1 MRAQDHDLWL
11 WDFASRKL
19 SQLTFGPAMDQ
30 SPIWTPDGA
39 RVVFASNRAGAFDV
53 YVQNADGTGR
63 ADRITASPNSEYPT
77 AITSDGLRVICNQI
91 IKSSV
96 GIVGLTL
103 APGTGRQLSE
113 PTSLINTPFE
123 EVQARISP
131 DGRYLAYQSNE
142 SGRFQIYVQP
152 FPHVGA
158 GRWQVTRDGGTNP
171 MWARDGAELFYLDGS
186 TAMTAVPVQTGG
198 TTFGAGNPKTLFDAR
213 MYTADGT
220 RAYDVSPDGRFILIK
235 DSGTADSRLAPAGI
249 IVVLNWFDDLEE
261 RLRRRR

>member
-1 MRAQDHDLWL
+1 
-11 WDFASRKL
+11 
-19 SQLTFGPAMDQ
+19 
-30 SPIWTPDGA
+30 
-39 RVVFASNRAGAFDV
+39 
-53 YVQNADGTGR
+53 
-63 ADRITASPNSEYPT
+63 
-77 AITSDGLRVICNQI
+77 
-91 IKSSV
+91 
-96 GIVGLTL
+96 
-103 APGTGRQLSE
+103 
-113 PTSLINTPFE
+113 
-123 EVQARISP
+123 
-131 DGRYLAYQSNE
+131 
-142 SGRFQIYVQP
+142 
-152 FPHVGA
+152 
-158 GRWQVTRDGGTNP
+158 